1 MRIGVDAF
9 RLEAP
14 GLSPDKLP
22 ADFAQLAINARVIS
36 GALEAWKANA
46 AAAQLVVK
54 DGTIESIWLM
64 DPDAT
69 QGGPYL
75 LHWPL
80 DVDVA
85 RTPTAGDTDELTIYT
100 GDGAPKITS
109 IPLATTTG
117 SPAGAYPYDWLTLGV
132 PAPDTAPTLV
142 LNVDPLE
149 EGEVLLTNPGAESG
163 TTGWTVTE
171 GDLVVSTDDPHGGT
185 QCWQG
190 GDAAATEAYQSVD
203 LEATNLIVGQTLA
216 LRYWQRSDDS
226 DGTTG
231 GTAAMGLRFYDSGA
245 TVIGEVF
252 DDQTDTAGAWSQ
264 RTTISAVIPSQTVTV
279 RLVQRYERT
288 GTGPGAIDAFIDDV
302 ELLATEA
309 AITLDGSS
317 LDDWETSAAGTASV
331 TVDNSVGWPAPSLNF
346 RSKGGSAVSAYRDL
360 GASSSPKYTIEFEW
374 FTDGNY
380 EYTPANVVL
389 DADSAGA
396 GYQIG
401 FRRDGYGI
409 VLQETASWAST
420 NSSSTKLAEG
430 NFRNVRFKGT
440 ITVESG
446 AGSKKDVTISTVR
459 SDTGA
464 VIATATTTI
473 DSKGDYIGFKSWN
486 SDGDFHSGWLDNVT
500 IHIAPGTTDDE
511 GELSYTNYV
520 YTFENTLDQMGAPSP
535 ASRVVQLGPTTTVTV
550 TTPTTAPSGYGVDT
564 KYLWRLVTGSD
575 GTTVYQLVASIPL
588 TQADYL
594 DTKTDADLEEDI
606 LESTGWDLPPTDGH
620 SVVAAANGITFLAS
634 KNQVFPSPVNHPQAY
649 PQLWAQNCDFKVVGL
664 ATIAA
669 DVYAITQGPVY
680 LITGSD
686 PSALSMEK
694 RPNTYGCT
702 SKRSIA
708 LWPSVGVVYAC
719 AYGLAYVNAQS
730 EGLITKGLVS
740 EREWS
745 TFDPTSIT
753 GIVYEGLYVGFYDN
767 GTTQAGFTIDL
778 AQNGTGLGRLDF
790 HATAV
795 WLHPITGAL
804 HMVVGDEHVI
814 FNSAASLLEF
824 QWRSRQWV
832 LDRPASFAAA
842 RIDLQSGDSGSVTLD
857 LYYDGT
863 LIFTKAVSTSREF
876 VLPAKVAEHEVS
888 MRLTGSRKIKRLAIS
903 ESMDEL

>member
-36 GALEAWKANA
+36 GALESWKANA

-54 DGTIESIWLM
+54 AGTMESIWLM

-85 RTPTAGDTDELTIYT
+85 LTPTAGDTDELTIYT

-149 EGEVLLTNPGAESG
+149 EGEVALTNPGAESG

-171 GDLVVSTDDPHGGT
+171 GDLLVSTDAPNGGT

-190 GDAAATEAYQSVD
+190 GDAAVTEAYQPVD
-203 LEATNLIVGQTLA
+203 LEATNLIVGQTLS

-231 GTAAMGLRFYDSGA
+231 GTAAMGLRFYDSVA
-245 TVIGEVF
+245 SVIGEVF
-252 DDQTDTAGAWSQ
+252 DDQSDTAGTWSQ
-264 RTTISAVIPSQTVTV
+264 RTTISALVPSETVTV

-288 GTGPGAIDAFIDDV
+288 GTGPGAINAFIDDV

-317 LDDWETSAAGTASV
+317 LEDWDTSAAGSASI
-331 TVDNSVGWPAPSLNF
+331 TVDNGFGWPAPSLRFTSSDSN
-346 RSKGGSAVSAYRDL
+346 AVSMYRDL
-360 GASSSPKYTIEFEW
+360 KLSSSPKYTIEFEW
-374 FTDGNY
+374 MTSSENY
-380 EYTPANVVL
+380 TAARVVL

-401 FRRDGYGI
+401 FLKDGQGI
-409 VLQETASWAST
+409 VLEETASWAAT
-420 NSSSTKLAEG
+420 NSSRTKLAEG
-430 NFRNVRFKGT
+430 NFRDVRFKAT
-440 ITVESG
+440 ITVESSSG
-446 AGSKKDVTISTVR
+446 AKKDVSISAVR
-459 SDTGA
+459 SDTGS

-473 DSKGDYIGFKSWN
+473 DSKGDYFGFKGWN
-486 SDGDFHSGWLDNVT
+486 GGGGDDSSYLDNVT
-500 IHIAPGTTDDE
+500 INIAPGTTDDE
-511 GELSYTNYV
+511 GNLSYTNYV

-588 TQADYL
+588 AQADYL

-606 LESTGWDLPPTDGH
+606 LESAGWDLPPTDGH

-708 LWPSVGVVYAC
+708 LWPTVGVVYAC

-767 GTTQAGFTIDL
+767 GTQAGFTIDL

-804 HMVVGDEHVI
+804 HMVVGGDHVI
-814 FNSAASLLEF
+814 FNSAASLLAF

-863 LIFTKAVSTSREF
+863 LAFTKAVSTSREF

-888 MRLTGSRKIKRLAIS
+888 MRLTGSRKIKRATIA
-903 ESMDEL
+903 ETMDEL